1 MMQTKQEL
9 ENWYNKPDPWFYQTT
24 LDDKNRKD
32 LILSLLDTYDTALDI
47 GCGEGYITKDI
58 KAKKIYGIEL
68 SDNASSRLPNNVN
81 RLLKPNGKYDLVM
94 TTGTL
99 YSQYN
104 HTQIK
109 NWVHESARN
118 HILVG
123 GIKDWMIWSDFGK
136 IIKEIEFDYRE
147 YKQIIRL
154 YEIIT

>member
-109 NWVHESARN
+109 NWVLESARN